1 MNQLRTISTSP
12 VKASSMIGTK
22 VVSTQGESL
31 GEINEVVV
39 DPMTAEVAYVVV
51 SFGGF
56 LSVGAKLFAIPYS
69 AFKYNVAKSS
79 LVENEYILEVSR
91 DHLEKAPGFD
101 ADHWPMMNDEKWQ
114 RELHTYY
121 GRLPYWE

>member
-1 MNQLRTISTSP
+1 MRASTSDRRWFWSICG
-12 VKASSMIGTK
+12 VFEETREA
-22 VVSTQGESL
+22 Q
-31 GEINEVVV
+31 
-39 DPMTAEVAYVVV
+39 TAYA
-51 SFGGF
+51 FPARN
-56 LSVGAKLFAIPYS
+56 VGRPY
-69 AFKYNVAKSS
+69 ARYR
-79 LVENEYILEVSR
+79 ILEVSR